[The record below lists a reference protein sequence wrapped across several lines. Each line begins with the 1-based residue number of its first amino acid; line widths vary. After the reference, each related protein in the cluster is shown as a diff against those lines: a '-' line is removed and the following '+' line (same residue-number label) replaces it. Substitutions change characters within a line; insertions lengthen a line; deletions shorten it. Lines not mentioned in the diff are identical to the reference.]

1 MRAQIVVTLDLST
14 TAMTP
19 EIRRALD
26 ALADVMAVQ
35 AEDGLFTLGSP
46 EAEGEEPNEYLS
58 DLRVTGVLVQSP

>member
-1 MRAQIVVTLDLST
+1 
-14 TAMTP
+14 MTP